1 MTGAIKPFFYG
12 RASIAGLPA
21 DNGVFV
27 DAVIVQGVNDYT
39 VCGQTTVGANMT
51 LFNSS
56 STGPGAYTLVIDTTK
71 PECLNKK
78 AQYTFFINSVRARA
92 VTNPGFTVNG
102 GTFHVDLDAA
112 EVALVTNGAAGAP
125 GAINKNAPVVYF
137 YGIVQ
142 NPRGV
147 VRTGTQVTVKTKDG
161 TCSDVGRTR
170 TLIWEPK
177 AKGYGRIMEQGFY
190 FVTIEGSACENRM
203 GTYVFDVAG
212 QLSRTIQ
219 YTTPPYANGFRVDLN
234 APGAP

>member
-1 MTGAIKPFFYG
+1 VTGAIKPFFYG

-125 GAINKNAPVVYF
+125 GAINKNAPDHHLMHL
-137 YGIVQ
+137 
-142 NPRGV
+142 RGLLA
-147 VRTGTQVTVKTKDG
+147 TPGALE
-161 TCSDVGRTR
+161 GR
-170 TLIWEPK
+170 LL
-177 AKGYGRIMEQGFY
+177 
-190 FVTIEGSACENRM
+190 
-203 GTYVFDVAG
+203 AG
-212 QLSRTIQ
+212 QRDLHPRFAGSLGRLDPL
-219 YTTPPYANGFRVDLN
+219 YPLHPVAFPPDQHIGRLIPRQGTSPSSSIVLVARAQG
-234 APGAP
+234 